1 MSGCEAGSRRPPPV
15 AGPAGSIGGV
25 FETLSDRLEGVFK
38 RLRGHGRLSEAQVDE
53 ALREVRMALLEA
65 DVHTSVVR
73 DFVARVRERAVGEE
87 VRKALTP
94 AQQVVKIVNEELVAI
109 IGGESKPIR
118 YSPRPPTVVMLAG
131 LQGSGKTTA
140 AGKLA
145 TWMKAKGKQPLL
157 VACDLRRPAAV
168 QQLVLLGEQA
178 GVPVVARE
186 GMTPVEVAAEG
197 VREAERL
204 GRDVVI
210 VDTAGRLHVD
220 EELMAEAAAIRDRV
234 KPTETLLVVDAMTGQ
249 DAVNVAT
256 AFLSHVDFTGIVL
269 SKLDGDARGGAA
281 LSIAH
286 VSGRPVKF
294 ASTGERLD
302 AFEPFHPDRIASRI
316 LGMGDVLTLIEKAEE
331 AFEED
336 QKREMEEKFLSASFT
351 LEDFLEQMRQLRKMG
366 PLTNLI
372 GMIPGLGSQL
382 KGMELDEKDFQR
394 TEAIICSMTLAERRN
409 PSIIN
414 GSRRSRIARGCGMTT
429 GDVNGL
435 LRQFGE
441 ARKMMQAMAGGG
453 GLPQV
458 PKGVVMPRGP
468 GPRPKP
474 KQRPHRP
481 KQHGKKKKK
490 RR

>member
-1 MSGCEAGSRRPPPV
+1 MFEILSERFEAAFR
-15 AGPAGSIGGV
+15 
-25 FETLSDRLEGVFK
+25 
-38 RLRGHGRLSEAQVDE
+38 RLRSRGRLSESDVDDALGQVR
-53 ALREVRMALLEA
+53 LALLEA
-65 DVHTSVVR
+65 DVQVGVVR
-73 DFVARVRERAVGEE
+73 EFLGRVRERAVGDE

-94 AQQVVKIVNEELVAI
+94 GQHVVKIVNDELVAI
-109 IGGESKPIR
+109 LGGTAKALAFAPK
-118 YSPRPPTVVMLAG
+118 PPTVIMLAG

-145 TWMKAKGKQPLL
+145 VLLKGKGHSPLL

-168 QQLVLLGEQA
+168 RQLVLIGEQA

-186 GMTPVEVAAEG
+186 GLGSLGVAAEG
-197 VREAERL
+197 LREAQRL
-204 GRDVVI
+204 GRDTVI

-220 EELMAEAAAIRDRV
+220 EEMMAEATSIRDLV
-234 KPTETLLVVDAMTGQ
+234 APLETLLVVDAMTGQ

-256 AFLSHVDFTGIVL
+256 VFLERLDYTGIIL

-302 AFEPFHPDRIASRI
+302 AFEPFHPDRMASRI

-331 AFEED
+331 TFEAE
-336 QKREMEEKFLSASFT
+336 QMLKVEEKLRAATFT

-366 PLTNLI
+366 PLTSIL

-382 KGMELDEKDFQR
+382 KGLDLDESAMGR
-394 TEAIICSMTLAERRN
+394 TEAIILSMTPAERRD
-409 PSIIN
+409 PALID
-414 GSRRSRIARGCGMTT
+414 GSRRSRIAGGCGLTT
-429 GDVNGL
+429 GEVNGL
-435 LRQFGE
+435 LRQFAE
-441 ARKMMQAMAGGG
+441 AKRMMRAATGGG
-453 GLPQV
+453 GLP
-458 PKGVVMPRGP
+458 GLPRGMVKLPP
-468 GPRPKP
+468 GPRAKP

-481 KQHGKKKKK
+481 KQHGKKKK
-490 RR
+490 RRR

>member
-1 MSGCEAGSRRPPPV
+1 M
-15 AGPAGSIGGV
+15 
-25 FETLSDRLEGVFK
+25 FDTLSERLEGVFR
-38 RLRGHGRLSEAQVDE
+38 RLRGHGRLSDAQVDE
-53 ALREVRMALLEA
+53 ALREVRLALLEA
-65 DVHTSVVR
+65 DVHLQVVR
-73 DFVARVRERAVGEE
+73 DFLAKVRERAVGEE

-94 AQQVVKIVNEELVAI
+94 AQTVIKIVHDELVSI
-109 IGGESKPIR
+109 LGEKNQPLR
-118 YSPRPPTVVMLAG
+118 YSSKPPTVVMLAG

-145 TWMKAKGKQPLL
+145 TWMKAKGKQPVL

-168 QQLVLLGEQA
+168 QQLILLGEQA
-178 GVPVVARE
+178 GVPVVSRD
-186 GMTPVEVAAEG
+186 GMDPVAVAAEG
-197 VREAERL
+197 LKEAERL

-234 KPTETLLVVDAMTGQ
+234 QPTETLLVVDAMTGQ

-256 AFLSHVDFTGIVL
+256 SFLEHVDFTGIVL

-294 ASTGERLD
+294 ASTGEKLD
-302 AFEPFHPDRIASRI
+302 AFEPFHPDRIAGRI
-316 LGMGDVLTLIEKAEE
+316 LGMGDMLTLIEKAEE
-331 AFEED
+331 AFEEE
-336 QKREMEEKFLSASFT
+336 QAREMEEKMLNASFT
-351 LEDFLEQMRQLRKMG
+351 LEDFLDQMRQLRKMG
-366 PLTNLI
+366 PLTNLL

-382 KGMELDEKDFQR
+382 KGLELDEKDMAR
-394 TEAIICSMTLAERRN
+394 TEAIICSMTPGERRD
-409 PSIIN
+409 PSVID
-414 GSRRSRIARGCGMTT
+414 GSRRTRIARGCGMTS

-435 LRQFGE
+435 LRQFDQ
-441 ARKMMQAMAGGG
+441 AKKMMKAMAGGG
-453 GLPQV
+453 GLPQM
-458 PKGVVMPRGP
+458 PKGMVLPRGP
-468 GPRPKP
+468 GGPSGGRGVKGRNHARPK
-474 KQRPHRP
+474 KP

>member
-1 MSGCEAGSRRPPPV
+1 M
-15 AGPAGSIGGV
+15 
-25 FETLSDRLEGVFK
+25 FETLSDRLENVFR

-65 DVHTSVVR
+65 DVHLDVVR
-73 DFVARVRERAVGEE
+73 DFIARIRERSVGEE

-94 AQQVVKIVNEELVAI
+94 AQTVIKIVNDELVAI
-109 IGGESKPIR
+109 LGGQNKPLK
-118 YSPRPPTVVMLAG
+118 YAPKPPTVIMLAG

-145 TWMKAKGKQPLL
+145 TWLKAKGKQPVL

-168 QQLVLLGEQA
+168 QQLILLGEQA
-178 GVPVVARE
+178 GVPVVHRE
-186 GMTPVEVAAEG
+186 DMSPVEVAAMGLAET
-197 VREAERL
+197 ERL
-204 GRDVVI
+204 ARDVVI

-256 AFLSHVDFTGIVL
+256 SFLEHVDFSGIVL

-302 AFEPFHPDRIASRI
+302 AFEPFHPDRIAGRI

-336 QKREMEEKFLSASFT
+336 QKREMEEKFLTASFT
-351 LEDFLEQMRQLRKMG
+351 LEDFLDQMRQLRKMG

-382 KGMELDEKDFQR
+382 KGLELDDKEFDK
-394 TEAIICSMTLAERRN
+394 TEAIICSMTPGERRT

-414 GSRRSRIARGCGMTT
+414 GSRRARIARGCGMTT

-435 LRQFGE
+435 LRQFDQ
-441 ARKMMQAMAGGG
+441 ARRMMQAMAGGG
-453 GLPQV
+453 GLPQM
-458 PKGVVMPRGP
+458 PKGMVMPRGGGSP
-468 GPRPKP
+468 GGRGAPGGSRPPQK
-474 KQRPHRP
+474 KRPHRP

>member
-1 MSGCEAGSRRPPPV
+1 
-15 AGPAGSIGGV
+15 
-25 FETLSDRLEGVFK
+25 
-38 RLRGHGRLSEAQVDE
+38 
-53 ALREVRMALLEA
+53 MALLEA
-65 DVHTSVVR
+65 DVHLDVVR
-73 DFVARVRERAVGEE
+73 DLIARIRGRAVGEE

-94 AQQVVKIVNEELVAI
+94 AQTVIKIVNDELVGI
-109 IGGESKPIR
+109 LGGANKPL
-118 YSPRPPTVVMLAG
+118 SFAPKPPTVVMLAG

-145 TWMKAKGKQPLL
+145 TWLKAKGKQPIL

-178 GVPVVARE
+178 GVPVVSRE
-186 GMTPVEVAAEG
+186 GMSPVEVAAEG

-220 EELMAEAAAIRDRV
+220 KELMAEAAAIRDRV

-256 AFLSHVDFTGIVL
+256 SFLEHVDFTGIVL

-302 AFEPFHPDRIASRI
+302 AFEPFHPDRIAGRI
-316 LGMGDVLTLIEKAEE
+316 LGMGDMLTLIEKAEE
-331 AFEED
+331 AFEEE
-336 QKREMEEKFLSASFT
+336 QKREMEEKFLTASFT
-351 LEDFLEQMRQLRKMG
+351 LEDFLDQMRQLRKMG
-366 PLTNLI
+366 PLTNLL

-382 KGMELDEKDFQR
+382 KGLELDEKDMGR
-394 TEAIICSMTLAERRN
+394 TEAIICSMTPAERRN

-414 GSRRSRIARGCGMTT
+414 GSRRARIARGCGMTT

-435 LRQFGE
+435 LRQFDQ

-453 GLPQV
+453 GLPQM
-458 PKGVVMPRGP
+458 PKGMVMPRGP
-468 GPRPKP
+468 GGSGGARPGSRPKP

>member
-1 MSGCEAGSRRPPPV
+1 
-15 AGPAGSIGGV
+15 V
-25 FETLSDRLEGVFK
+25 FDTLSDRLEGVFR

-65 DVHTSVVR
+65 DVHLEVVR
-73 DFVARVRERAVGEE
+73 AFVARVRERAVGEE

-94 AQQVVKIVNEELVAI
+94 AQLVIKIVNEELVAI
-109 IGGESKPIR
+109 LGGTSKPLT
-118 YSPRPPTVVMLAG
+118 YASKPPTVIMIAG

-145 TWMKAKGKQPLL
+145 TWLKAKGKHPVL

-168 QQLVLLGEQA
+168 QQLRLLGEQA
-178 GVPVVARE
+178 GVPVIARDSTDPVA
-186 GMTPVEVAAEG
+186 VAAEG
-197 VREAERL
+197 VDETLRL

-220 EELMAEAAAIRDRV
+220 QEMMAEAAAIRDRV

-256 AFLSHVDFTGIVL
+256 AFLEHVDFTGIVL

-294 ASTGERLD
+294 ASTGEKLD
-302 AFEPFHPDRIASRI
+302 AFEPFHPDRIAGRI

-331 AFEED
+331 AFEEE
-336 QKREMEEKFLSASFT
+336 QAKEMERKFLEASFT
-351 LEDFLEQMRQLRKMG
+351 LEDFLDQMRQLRKMG
-366 PLTNLI
+366 PLTNLL

-382 KGMELDEKDFQR
+382 KGLELDDKDMAR
-394 TEAIICSMTLAERRN
+394 TEAIICSMTPGERRN
-409 PSIIN
+409 PSIID
-414 GSRRSRIARGCGMTT
+414 GSRRARIARGCGMTT

-441 ARKMMQAMAGGG
+441 AKKMMKVMAGGG
-453 GLPQV
+453 GLPQM
-458 PKGVVMPRGP
+458 PKGVVLPRGP
-468 GPRPKP
+468 GGVSRPKP

>member
-1 MSGCEAGSRRPPPV
+1 M
-15 AGPAGSIGGV
+15 
-25 FETLSDRLEGVFK
+25 FDTLSDRLENVFR
-38 RLRGHGRLSEAQVDE
+38 RLRGHGRLSESHVDE

-65 DVHTSVVR
+65 DVHVDTVR
-73 DFVARVRERAVGEE
+73 AFVSRVRERAIGEE

-94 AQQVVKIVNEELVAI
+94 AQQVVKIVNDELVGI
-109 IGGESKPIR
+109 LGGSSKPLT
-118 YSPRPPTVVMLAG
+118 YASKPPTVVMLAG

-145 TWMKAKGKQPLL
+145 AWLKTKGKHPVL

-168 QQLVLLGEQA
+168 QQLRLLGEQA
-178 GVPVVARE
+178 GVPVVTRD
-186 GMTPVEVAAEG
+186 GMSPVDVAAAG
-197 VREAERL
+197 VDEAVRL

-210 VDTAGRLHVD
+210 VDTAGRLHID
-220 EELMAEAAAIRDRV
+220 QEMMAEAAAIRDRV

-256 AFLSHVDFTGIVL
+256 SFLEHVDFSGIVL

-294 ASTGERLD
+294 ASTGEKLD
-302 AFEPFHPDRIASRI
+302 AFEPFHPDRIVGRI
-316 LGMGDVLTLIEKAEE
+316 LGMGDMLTLIEKAEE
-331 AFEED
+331 AFEEE
-336 QKREMEEKFLSASFT
+336 QAREMEEKILKASFT
-351 LEDFLEQMRQLRKMG
+351 LEDFLDQMRQLRKMG
-366 PLTNLI
+366 PISNIL

-382 KGMELDEKDFQR
+382 KGLELDEKDLGR
-394 TEAIICSMTLAERRN
+394 TEAIICSMTPGERRD
-409 PSIIN
+409 PSVIN

-435 LRQFGE
+435 LRQFE
-441 ARKMMQAMAGGG
+441 QAKKMMQVMAGGG
-453 GLPQV
+453 GLPQM
-458 PKGVVMPRGP
+458 PKGMVLPGGP
-468 GPRPKP
+468 GGPGGRGVGGGSRPTAK
-474 KQRPHRP
+474 KRPHRP

>member
-1 MSGCEAGSRRPPPV
+1 M
-15 AGPAGSIGGV
+15 
-25 FETLSDRLEGVFK
+25 FDTLSDRLEGVFK
-38 RLRGHGRLSEAQVDE
+38 RLRSRGRLTEGDVDE

-65 DVHTSVVR
+65 DVHLQVVR
-73 DFVARVRERAVGEE
+73 DFVARVRERAVGVE
-87 VRKALTP
+87 VTRALTP
-94 AQQVVKIVNEELVAI
+94 GQQVVKIVNDELVAI
-109 IGGESKPIR
+109 LGGDAKPLR
-118 YSPRPPTVVMLAG
+118 YAPKPPTVIMLAG

-145 TWMKAKGKQPLL
+145 TWLRSKGKQPVL

-168 QQLVLLGEQA
+168 QQLILLGEQA
-178 GVPVVARE
+178 GVPVVSRD
-186 GMTPVEVAAEG
+186 GMSPIEVAAEG

-256 AFLSHVDFTGIVL
+256 SFLEHVDFSGIVL

-302 AFEPFHPDRIASRI
+302 AFEPFHPDRIAGRI

-331 AFEED
+331 TYEEE
-336 QKREMEEKFLSASFT
+336 QARELEEKMLKASFT
-351 LEDFLEQMRQLRKMG
+351 LEDFMDQMRQLRKMG
-366 PLTNLI
+366 PLQNLL
-372 GMIPGLGSQL
+372 GMMPGMGAQL
-382 KGMELDEKDFQR
+382 KGLEIDEKDMAR
-394 TEAIICSMTLAERRN
+394 TEAIISSMTPAERRD
-409 PSIIN
+409 PAMIG
-414 GSRRSRIARGCGMTT
+414 GSRKNRIARGSGMST

-435 LRQFGE
+435 LRQFE
-441 ARKMMQAMAGGG
+441 QAKKMMKAMAGGG
-453 GLPQV
+453 GLPQM
-458 PKGVVMPRGP
+458 PKGMVMPRGP
-468 GPRPKP
+468 GGGGGGGSRPKP

>member
-1 MSGCEAGSRRPPPV
+1 M
-15 AGPAGSIGGV
+15 
-25 FETLSDRLEGVFK
+25 FDTLSERLEGVFR

-65 DVHTSVVR
+65 DVHLDVVR
-73 DFVARVRERAVGEE
+73 AFIARIRERAVGEE

-94 AQQVVKIVNEELVAI
+94 AQQVIKIVNEELVAI
-109 IGGESKPIR
+109 LGGTSKPLT
-118 YSPRPPTVVMLAG
+118 YAPKPPTVVMLAG

-145 TWMKAKGKQPLL
+145 TWMKAKGKHPVL

-168 QQLVLLGEQA
+168 QQLRLLGEQA
-178 GVPVVARE
+178 GVPVVTRD
-186 GMTPVEVAAEG
+186 GMSPVEVAAEG
-197 VREAERL
+197 VSETIRL

-220 EELMAEAAAIRDRV
+220 DEMMAEAAAIRDRV

-256 AFLSHVDFTGIVL
+256 AFLEHVDFSGIVL

-294 ASTGERLD
+294 ASTGEKLD
-302 AFEPFHPDRIASRI
+302 AFEPFHPDRIAGRI
-316 LGMGDVLTLIEKAEE
+316 LGMGDMLTLIEKAEE
-331 AFEED
+331 AFEEE
-336 QKREMEEKFLSASFT
+336 QAAEMERKFLEASFT
-351 LEDFLEQMRQLRKMG
+351 LEDFLDQMRQLRKMG
-366 PLTNLI
+366 PLTNIL

-382 KGMELDEKDFQR
+382 KGLELDEKDMAR
-394 TEAIICSMTLAERRN
+394 TEAIICSMTPGERRD
-409 PSIIN
+409 PSVID

-429 GDVNGL
+429 NDVNGL

-441 ARKMMQAMAGGG
+441 AKKMMKVMAGGG
-453 GLPQV
+453 GLPQM
-458 PKGVVMPRGP
+458 PKGMVLPRGP
-468 GPRPKP
+468 GGGGGSRPKP
-474 KQRPHRP
+474 KQRPHKP

>member
-1 MSGCEAGSRRPPPV
+1 M
-15 AGPAGSIGGV
+15 
-25 FETLSDRLEGVFK
+25 FDTLSERLEGAFK
-38 RLRGHGRLSEAQVDE
+38 RLRSRGRLSENDVDE

-65 DVHTSVVR
+65 DVHLQVVR
-73 DFVARVRERAVGEE
+73 EFVARVRERAVGEE
-87 VRKALTP
+87 VTKALTP
-94 AQQVVKIVNEELVAI
+94 AQQVVKIVNDELVAI
-109 IGGESKPIR
+109 LGGESKPLR
-118 YSPRPPTVVMLAG
+118 YAPKPPTVIMLAG

-145 TWMKAKGKQPLL
+145 TWLRSKGKQPVL

-178 GVPVVARE
+178 GVPVVTRE
-186 GMTPVEVAAEG
+186 GMSPVDVAAEG
-197 VREAERL
+197 VRETERL

-220 EELMAEAAAIRDRV
+220 SELMAEAAAIRDRV

-256 AFLSHVDFTGIVL
+256 SFLEHVDFSGIVL

-302 AFEPFHPDRIASRI
+302 AFEPFHPDRIAGRI
-316 LGMGDVLTLIEKAEE
+316 LGMGDMLTLIEKAED
-331 AFEED
+331 AFEEE
-336 QKREMEEKFLSASFT
+336 QAREMEEKILKASFT
-351 LEDFLEQMRQLRKMG
+351 LEDFMDQMRQLRKMG
-366 PLTNLI
+366 PISNLL
-372 GMIPGLGSQL
+372 GMIPGMGSQL
-382 KGMELDEKDFQR
+382 KGLEIDEKDLAR
-394 TEAIICSMTLAERRN
+394 TEAIISSMTPGERRDPALIGN
-409 PSIIN
+409 
-414 GSRRSRIARGCGMTT
+414 SRKHRIARGAGMSTS
-429 GDVNGL
+429 DVNGL
-435 LRQFGE
+435 LRQFDQ
-441 ARKMMQAMAGGG
+441 AKKMMKAMAGGG
-453 GLPQV
+453 GLAQV
-458 PKGVVMPRGP
+458 PKGMVMPRAP
-468 GPRPKP
+468 GAGGGNRPKP

>member
-1 MSGCEAGSRRPPPV
+1 MRRM
-15 AGPAGSIGGV
+15 
-25 FETLSDRLEGVFK
+25 FDTLSDRLEAVFK
-38 RLRGHGRLSEAQVDE
+38 RLRSRGRLSEEQVDE

-65 DVHTSVVR
+65 DVQLDVAR
-73 DFVARVRERAVGEE
+73 AFVARVRERAMGEE
-87 VRKALTP
+87 VLKTLTP
-94 AQQVVKIVNEELVAI
+94 AQQVIKIVNEELVEI
-109 IGGESKPIR
+109 LGGSSKPLR
-118 YSPRPPTVVMLAG
+118 FAPKPPTVVMLAG

-145 TWMKAKGKQPLL
+145 LLLKSKGKQPLL

-168 QQLVLLGEQA
+168 QQLVLLGEQV
-178 GVPVVARE
+178 GVPVVTRE
-186 GMTPVEVAAEG
+186 GISTVDVAAEG

-204 GRDVVI
+204 ARDVVI

-220 EELMAEAAAIRDRV
+220 EEMMAEAAAIRDRV

-256 AFLSHVDFTGIVL
+256 SFLEHVDFTGIVL

-294 ASTGERLD
+294 ASTGEKLD

-331 AFEED
+331 VYEEE
-336 QKREMEEKFLSASFT
+336 QAREMERKMLEASFT
-351 LEDFLEQMRQLRKMG
+351 LEDFLDQMRQLRKMG
-366 PLTNLI
+366 PLTNLL

-382 KGMELDEKDFQR
+382 KDLELDEGDLAR
-394 TEAIICSMTLAERRN
+394 TEAIICSMTPGERRD
-409 PSIIN
+409 PSIIG
-414 GSRRSRIARGCGMTT
+414 GSRRSRIARGCGMTI
-429 GDVNGL
+429 GDVNAL
-435 LRQFGE
+435 LRQFE
-441 ARKMMQAMAGGG
+441 QAKKMMKAMAGGG
-453 GLPQV
+453 GMPQM
-458 PKGVVMPRGP
+458 PPGMVMPRAP
-468 GPRPKP
+468 GGGGRPKP

-490 RR
+490 KRR

>member
-1 MSGCEAGSRRPPPV
+1 MRRM
-15 AGPAGSIGGV
+15 
-25 FETLSDRLEGVFK
+25 FDTLSDRLEGVFK
-38 RLRGHGRLSEAQVDE
+38 RLRSRGRLSEQEVDE

-65 DVHTSVVR
+65 DVHLDVAR
-73 DFVARVRERAVGEE
+73 AFVARVRERAVGQE
-87 VRKALTP
+87 VLKALSP
-94 AQQVVKIVNEELVAI
+94 AQQVVKIVNEEL
-109 IGGESKPIR
+109 IGILGSTNKPIT
-118 YSPRPPTVVMLAG
+118 YASKPPTVIMLAG

-145 TWMKAKGKQPLL
+145 TWLKSKGKRPVL

-168 QQLVLLGEQA
+168 QQLALLGEQV
-178 GVPVVARE
+178 GVPVVTRE
-186 GMTPVEVAAEG
+186 GMSPVEVAAEG
-197 VREAERL
+197 VSETVRL

-234 KPTETLLVVDAMTGQ
+234 KPNETLLVVDAMTGQ

-256 AFLSHVDFTGIVL
+256 SFLEHVDFSGIIL

-294 ASTGERLD
+294 ASTGEKLD

-316 LGMGDVLTLIEKAEE
+316 LGMGDVLTLIEKAEDV
-331 AFEED
+331 FEEE
-336 QKREMEEKFLSASFT
+336 QAVELERKMREASFT
-351 LEDFLEQMRQLRKMG
+351 LEDFLDQMRQLKKMG
-366 PLTNLI
+366 PLTNLL
-372 GMIPGLGSQL
+372 GMIPGMGKEL
-382 KGMELDEKDFQR
+382 KGMELDEKDMAR
-394 TEAIICSMTLAERRN
+394 TEAIICSMTPGERRD
-409 PSIIN
+409 PSVIN
-414 GSRRSRIARGCGMTT
+414 GSRRNRIARGCGMTT

-435 LRQFGE
+435 LRQF
-441 ARKMMQAMAGGG
+441 AQAKKMMQAMAGGG
-453 GLPQV
+453 GLPSM
-458 PKGVVMPRGP
+458 PKGMAMPRVPGGGGGP
-468 GPRPKP
+468 GGPRPKP

-481 KQHGKKKKK
+481 KTHGKNKKKK

>member
-1 MSGCEAGSRRPPPV
+1 M
-15 AGPAGSIGGV
+15 
-25 FETLSDRLEGVFK
+25 FETLSDRLENVFR
-38 RLRGHGRLSEAQVDE
+38 RLRGHGRLSEADVDE

-65 DVHTSVVR
+65 DVHLDVVR
-73 DFVARVRERAVGEE
+73 DFIARIRERAVGEE

-94 AQQVVKIVNEELVAI
+94 AQTVIKIVSDELVAI
-109 IGGESKPIR
+109 LGGANKPLK
-118 YSPRPPTVVMLAG
+118 YSPKPPTVIMLAG

-145 TWMKAKGKQPLL
+145 TWLKAKGKQPVL

-168 QQLVLLGEQA
+168 QQLILLGEQA
-178 GVPVVARE
+178 GVPVVHRE
-186 GMTPVEVAAEG
+186 GMSPVDVAAEG
-197 VREAERL
+197 VEETERL
-204 GRDVVI
+204 ARDVVI

-220 EELMAEAAAIRDRV
+220 SELMAEASAIRDRV

-256 AFLSHVDFTGIVL
+256 SFLEHVDFSGIVL

-302 AFEPFHPDRIASRI
+302 AFEPFHPDRIAGRI

-336 QKREMEEKFLSASFT
+336 QKREMEAKFLSAAFT

-366 PLTNLI
+366 PLTNLV

-382 KGMELDEKDFQR
+382 KGLELDEKEFER
-394 TEAIICSMTLAERRN
+394 TEAIICSMTPGERRN

-414 GSRRSRIARGCGMTT
+414 GSRRARIARGCGMTT
-429 GDVNGL
+429 GHVNGL
-435 LRQFGE
+435 LRQFDQ
-441 ARKMMQAMAGGG
+441 ARKMMQTMSGGG
-453 GLPQV
+453 GLPQM
-458 PKGVVMPRGP
+458 PKGMVMPRGP
-468 GPRPKP
+468 GGAAAGRPGARPKP

>member
-1 MSGCEAGSRRPPPV
+1 
-15 AGPAGSIGGV
+15 V
-25 FETLSDRLEGVFK
+25 FDTLSDRLEGVFR

-65 DVHTSVVR
+65 DVHLQVVK
-73 DFVARVRERAVGEE
+73 DFIARVRERAIGEE

-109 IGGESKPIR
+109 IGGEAKPLR
-118 YSPRPPTVVMLAG
+118 YSPKPPTVVMLAG

-145 TWMKAKGKQPLL
+145 TWTKAKGKQPIL

-186 GMTPVEVAAEG
+186 GMSPVEVAAEG

-256 AFLSHVDFTGIVL
+256 AFLEHVDFTGIVL

-316 LGMGDVLTLIEKAEE
+316 LGMGDMLTLIEKAED
-331 AFEED
+331 AFEEE
-336 QKREMEEKFLSASFT
+336 QAREMEAKILSAAFT
-351 LEDFLEQMRQLRKMG
+351 LEDFLDQMRQLRKMG
-366 PLTNLI
+366 PLQNLL

-382 KGMELDEKDFQR
+382 KGLELDEKDLAR
-394 TEAIICSMTLAERRN
+394 TEAIICSMTPGERRD
-409 PSIIN
+409 PAVID

-435 LRQFGE
+435 LRQFDQ
-441 ARKMMQAMAGGG
+441 AKKMMKAMAGGG
-453 GLPQV
+453 GFAQV
-458 PKGVVMPRGP
+458 PKGVVMPSGRG
-468 GPRPKP
+468 GGGGNRPKP

>member
-1 MSGCEAGSRRPPPV
+1 M
-15 AGPAGSIGGV
+15 
-25 FETLSDRLEGVFK
+25 FDTLSERLEGVFR
-38 RLRGHGRLSEAQVDE
+38 RLRGHGRLSEEQVDE
-53 ALREVRMALLEA
+53 SLREVRMALLEA
-65 DVHTSVVR
+65 DVHLDVVR
-73 DFVARVRERAVGEE
+73 EFVARVRERAVGEE

-94 AQQVVKIVNEELVAI
+94 AQQVIKIVHDELVAI
-109 IGGESKPIR
+109 LGESNKPLR
-118 YSPRPPTVVMLAG
+118 YSSKPPTVVMLAG

-145 TWMKAKGKQPLL
+145 TWMKGKGKQPLL

-168 QQLVLLGEQA
+168 QQLILLGEQA

-186 GMTPVEVAAEG
+186 GMTPVDVAGEG
-197 VREAERL
+197 LKEAERL

-220 EELMAEAAAIRDRV
+220 QELMAEAAAIRDRV
-234 KPTETLLVVDAMTGQ
+234 QPTETLLVVDAMTGQ

-256 AFLSHVDFTGIVL
+256 SFLEHVDFSGIVL

-294 ASTGERLD
+294 ASTGEKLD
-302 AFEPFHPDRIASRI
+302 AFEPFHPDRIAGRI
-316 LGMGDVLTLIEKAEE
+316 LGMGDMLTLIEKAEE
-331 AFEED
+331 AFEEE
-336 QKREMEEKFLSASFT
+336 QAREMEEKILKASFT
-351 LEDFLEQMRQLRKMG
+351 LEDFLDQMRQLKKMG
-366 PLTNLI
+366 PLTNLL

-382 KGMELDEKDFQR
+382 KGLELDEKDMAR
-394 TEAIICSMTLAERRN
+394 TEAIICSMTPGERRDPN
-409 PSIIN
+409 IID
-414 GSRRSRIARGCGMTT
+414 GSRRARIARGCGMTT

-435 LRQFGE
+435 LRQFDQ
-441 ARKMMQAMAGGG
+441 AKKMMKAMAGGG
-453 GLPQV
+453 GLPQM
-458 PKGVVMPRGP
+458 PKGMVLPSGRGGGP
-468 GPRPKP
+468 GGRPKP

>member
-1 MSGCEAGSRRPPPV
+1 
-15 AGPAGSIGGV
+15 V
-25 FETLSDRLEGVFK
+25 FDTLSDRLEDVFR

-65 DVHTSVVR
+65 DVHVSVVR
-73 DFVARVRERAVGEE
+73 DFVARVRERAIGEE
-87 VRKALTP
+87 VTKALTP
-94 AQQVVKIVNEELVAI
+94 AQQVIKIVNEELVAI
-109 IGGESKPIR
+109 LGGSAKPLR
-118 YSPRPPTVVMLAG
+118 YAAKPPTVVMLAG

-186 GMTPVEVAAEG
+186 GMSPVELAAEG

-220 EELMAEAAAIRDRV
+220 SELMAEAAAIRDRV

-256 AFLSHVDFTGIVL
+256 SFLEHVDFSGIVL

-302 AFEPFHPDRIASRI
+302 AFEPFHPDRIAGRI
-316 LGMGDVLTLIEKAEE
+316 LGMGDVLTLIEKAKE

-336 QKREMEEKFLSASFT
+336 QAREMEEKILKASFT
-351 LEDFLEQMRQLRKMG
+351 LEDFLDQMRQLRKMG
-366 PLTNLI
+366 PLTSLL
-372 GMIPGLGSQL
+372 GMIPGMGAQL
-382 KGMELDEKDFQR
+382 KGLELDEKDMAR
-394 TEAIICSMTLAERRN
+394 TEAIICSMTPGERRE
-409 PSIIN
+409 PALID
-414 GSRRSRIARGCGMTT
+414 GSRRARIARGCGMTT
-429 GDVNGL
+429 GDVNAL
-435 LRQFGE
+435 LRQFDQ
-441 ARKMMQAMAGGG
+441 AKKMMKAMAGGG

-458 PKGVVMPRGP
+458 PRGLVLPSPPGGRGVRSGSHAPQR
-468 GPRPKP
+468 K
-474 KQRPHRP
+474 RPHRP
-481 KQHGKKKKK
+481 KQHGKNKKKK

>member
-1 MSGCEAGSRRPPPV
+1 
-15 AGPAGSIGGV
+15 V
-25 FETLSDRLEGVFK
+25 FDTLSDRLENVFK
-38 RLRGHGRLSEAQVDE
+38 RLRGHGRLTEAHVDE
-53 ALREVRMALLEA
+53 ALREVRLALLEA
-65 DVHTSVVR
+65 DVHVQVVR
-73 DFVARVRERAVGEE
+73 DFLARVRERAIGEE

-94 AQQVVKIVNEELVAI
+94 AQQVIKIVNDELVGI
-109 IGGESKPIR
+109 LGGTSKPLT
-118 YSPRPPTVVMLAG
+118 YASKPPTVVMLAG

-145 TWMKAKGKQPLL
+145 TWTKSRGKHPLL
-157 VACDLRRPAAV
+157 VACDLRRPAAI
-168 QQLVLLGEQA
+168 QQLILLGEQA
-178 GVPVVARE
+178 GVPVVSRE
-186 GMTPVEVAAEG
+186 GVSPVDVAAEG

-256 AFLSHVDFTGIVL
+256 SFLEHVDFTGIVL

-302 AFEPFHPDRIASRI
+302 AFEPFHPDRIAGRI
-316 LGMGDVLTLIEKAEE
+316 LGMGDVMTLIEKAEE

-336 QKREMEEKFLSASFT
+336 QARELEEKMLKASFT
-351 LEDFLEQMRQLRKMG
+351 LEDFLDQMRQLRKMG
-366 PLTNLI
+366 PLTNLL
-372 GMIPGLGSQL
+372 GMIPGMGQQL
-382 KGMELDEKDFQR
+382 KGVDLDEKDMAR
-394 TEAIICSMTLAERRN
+394 TEAIICSMTPGERRD
-409 PSIIN
+409 PSVIN
-414 GSRRSRIARGCGMTT
+414 NSRRQRIARGCGMTT

-435 LRQFGE
+435 LRQFE
-441 ARKMMQAMAGGG
+441 QAKKMMKAMAGGG
-453 GLPQV
+453 GLPQM
-458 PKGVVMPRGP
+458 PKGMVLPRNPGAGP
-468 GPRPKP
+468 GGRPKS
-474 KQRPHRP
+474 KSRPHRP
-481 KQHGKKKKK
+481 KQHGKNKKKK

>member
-1 MSGCEAGSRRPPPV
+1 M
-15 AGPAGSIGGV
+15 
-25 FETLSDRLEGVFK
+25 FETLSDRLENVFK
-38 RLRGHGRLSEAQVDE
+38 RLRGHGRLSEAHVDE

-65 DVHTSVVR
+65 DVHLDVVR
-73 DFVARVRERAVGEE
+73 EFIARIRERAVGEE

-94 AQQVVKIVNEELVAI
+94 AQTVIKIVNDELVAI
-109 IGGESKPIR
+109 LGGSNKPLK
-118 YSPRPPTVVMLAG
+118 YSPKPPTVVMLAG

-145 TWMKAKGKQPLL
+145 TWLKAKGKQPVL

-168 QQLVLLGEQA
+168 QQLSLLGEQA
-178 GVPVVARE
+178 GVPVVTRE
-186 GMTPVEVAAEG
+186 GMSPVDVAAEG
-197 VREAERL
+197 LREAARL
-204 GRDVVI
+204 ARDVVI

-220 EELMAEAAAIRDRV
+220 REMMAEAAAIRDRV
-234 KPTETLLVVDAMTGQ
+234 RPTETLLVVDAMTGQ

-256 AFLSHVDFTGIVL
+256 AFLEHVDFSGIVL

-302 AFEPFHPDRIASRI
+302 AFEPFHPDRIAGRI

-331 AFEED
+331 AFEEE

-351 LEDFLEQMRQLRKMG
+351 LEDFLDQMRQLRKMG

-382 KGMELDEKDFQR
+382 KDLELDEKEFER
-394 TEAIICSMTLAERRN
+394 TEAIICSMTPGERRN
-409 PSIIN
+409 PAIIN
-414 GSRRSRIARGCGMTT
+414 GSRRNRIARGCGMTT
-429 GDVNGL
+429 ADVNGL
-435 LRQFGE
+435 LRQFDQ
-441 ARKMMQAMAGGG
+441 ARKMMQTMAGGG
-453 GLPQV
+453 GLPQM
-458 PKGVVMPRGP
+458 PKGMVMPKGP
-468 GPRPKP
+468 GGSRPGGSRPQK
-474 KQRPHRP
+474 KRPHRP

>member
-1 MSGCEAGSRRPPPV
+1 M
-15 AGPAGSIGGV
+15 
-25 FETLSDRLEGVFK
+25 FDTLSDRLDNVFR

-65 DVHTSVVR
+65 DVHLEVVR
-73 DFVARVRERAVGEE
+73 EFVARVRERAVGEE

-94 AQQVVKIVNEELVAI
+94 AQQVIKIVHDELVAI
-109 IGGESKPIR
+109 LGGTAKPLR
-118 YSPRPPTVVMLAG
+118 FAAKPPTVVMLAG

-145 TWMKAKGKQPLL
+145 TWMKAKGKQPLM

-168 QQLVLLGEQA
+168 QQLVLLGDQA

-197 VREAERL
+197 LREAERL

-220 EELMAEAAAIRDRV
+220 RELMAEAAAIRDRV

-256 AFLSHVDFTGIVL
+256 SFLEHVEFTGIVL

-302 AFEPFHPDRIASRI
+302 AFEPFHPDRIAGRI
-316 LGMGDVLTLIEKAEE
+316 LGMGDMLTLIEKAEE

-351 LEDFLEQMRQLRKMG
+351 LEDFLDQMRQLRKMG
-366 PLTNLI
+366 PLTNLL

-382 KGMELDEKDFQR
+382 KGLELDEKDMAR
-394 TEAIICSMTLAERRN
+394 TEAIICSMTAGERRD
-409 PSIIN
+409 PSIID
-414 GSRRSRIARGCGMTT
+414 GSRRARIARGCGMTT

-435 LRQFGE
+435 LRQFE
-441 ARKMMQAMAGGG
+441 QAKKMMKAMAGGG
-453 GLPQV
+453 GLPQM
-458 PKGVVMPRGP
+458 PKGVVLPHAPGRGGRGVKSGP
-468 GPRPKP
+468 PPRPK
-474 KQRPHRP
+474 RP

>member
-1 MSGCEAGSRRPPPV
+1 MRRM
-15 AGPAGSIGGV
+15 
-25 FETLSDRLEGVFK
+25 FDTLSDRLEGVFK
-38 RLRGHGRLSEAQVDE
+38 RLRSRGRLSEQEVDE

-65 DVHTSVVR
+65 DVHLDVAR
-73 DFVARVRERAVGEE
+73 AFVARVRERAVGQE
-87 VRKALTP
+87 VLKALSP
-94 AQQVVKIVNEELVAI
+94 AQQVIKIVNEEL
-109 IGGESKPIR
+109 IGILGSTNKPIS
-118 YSPRPPTVVMLAG
+118 YAPKPPTVIMLAG

-145 TWMKAKGKQPLL
+145 TWLKSKGKRPVL

-168 QQLVLLGEQA
+168 QQLALLGEQV

-186 GMTPVEVAAEG
+186 GMSPVEVAAEG
-197 VREAERL
+197 VSETVRL

-234 KPTETLLVVDAMTGQ
+234 KPNETLLVVDAMTGQ

-256 AFLSHVDFTGIVL
+256 SFLEHVDFSGIIL

-294 ASTGERLD
+294 ASTGEKLD

-331 AFEED
+331 VFEEE
-336 QKREMEEKFLSASFT
+336 QAVEMERKMREASFT
-351 LEDFLEQMRQLRKMG
+351 LEDFLDQMRQLKKMG
-366 PLTNLI
+366 PLTNLL
-372 GMIPGLGSQL
+372 GMIPGMGKEL
-382 KGMELDEKDFQR
+382 KGMELDEKDMAR
-394 TEAIICSMTLAERRN
+394 TEAIICSMTPGERRD
-409 PSIIN
+409 PSVIN
-414 GSRRSRIARGCGMTT
+414 GSRRNRIARGCGMTT

-435 LRQFGE
+435 LRQF
-441 ARKMMQAMAGGG
+441 AQAKKMMQAMAGGG
-453 GLPQV
+453 GLPSM
-458 PKGVVMPRGP
+458 PKGMAMPRMPGGGGGP
-468 GPRPKP
+468 GGPRPKP

-481 KQHGKKKKK
+481 KTHGKNKKKK

>member
-1 MSGCEAGSRRPPPV
+1 MRRM
-15 AGPAGSIGGV
+15 
-25 FETLSDRLEGVFK
+25 FDTLSDRLEGVFK
-38 RLRGHGRLSEAQVDE
+38 RLRSRGRLSEPQVDE

-65 DVHTSVVR
+65 DVHLDVAR
-73 DFVARVRERAVGEE
+73 EFVAKVRERAVGQD
-87 VRKALTP
+87 VLKALSP
-94 AQQVVKIVNEELVAI
+94 AQQVIKIVNEEL
-109 IGGESKPIR
+109 IGILGSENKPIR
-118 YSPRPPTVVMLAG
+118 HSPKPPTVIMLAG

-145 TWMKAKGKQPLL
+145 TWLKSKGKRPVL

-168 QQLVLLGEQA
+168 QQLALLGEQV
-178 GVPVVARE
+178 GVPVVTRE
-186 GMTPVEVAAEG
+186 GMSPVEVAAEG
-197 VREAERL
+197 VSEAVRL
-204 GRDVVI
+204 SRDVVI

-234 KPTETLLVVDAMTGQ
+234 KPNETLLVVDAMTGQ

-256 AFLSHVDFTGIVL
+256 SFLEHVDFSGIIL

-294 ASTGERLD
+294 ASTGEKLD

-331 AFEED
+331 VYEEE
-336 QKREMEEKFLSASFT
+336 QALEMERKMREASFT
-351 LEDFLEQMRQLRKMG
+351 LEDFLDQMRQLKKMG
-366 PLTNLI
+366 PLTNLL
-372 GMIPGLGSQL
+372 GMIPGMGKEL
-382 KGMELDEKDFQR
+382 KGLELDEKDMAR
-394 TEAIICSMTLAERRN
+394 TEAIIYSMTPGERRN
-409 PSIIN
+409 PAIIN
-414 GSRRSRIARGCGMTT
+414 GSRRNRIARGCGMTT

-435 LRQFGE
+435 LRQF
-441 ARKMMQAMAGGG
+441 AQAKKMMQAMAGGG
-453 GLPQV
+453 GLPSM
-458 PKGVVMPRGP
+458 PKGMTMPRMPAGAGGGG

-481 KQHGKKKKK
+481 KTHGKKKKK
-490 RR
+490 KRR

>member
-1 MSGCEAGSRRPPPV
+1 M
-15 AGPAGSIGGV
+15 
-25 FETLSDRLEGVFK
+25 FETLSDRLEDVFR

-65 DVHTSVVR
+65 DVHVRVAR

-87 VRKALTP
+87 VRRALTP
-94 AQQVVKIVNEELVAI
+94 AQQVIKIVNEELVAI
-109 IGGESKPIR
+109 LGSSNKPIG
-118 YSPRPPTVVMLAG
+118 YSSKPPTVVMLAG

-145 TWMKAKGKQPLL
+145 VWLKAKGKQPLL
-157 VACDLRRPAAV
+157 VACDLQRPAAV
-168 QQLVLLGEQA
+168 QQLVLLGKDA

-186 GMTPVEVAAEG
+186 GMTPVEVAGEGLAE
-197 VREAERL
+197 ATRL

-220 EELMAEAAAIRDRV
+220 AEMMAEAARIRDRV
-234 KPTETLLVVDAMTGQ
+234 KPDETLLVVDAMTGQ

-256 AFLSHVDFTGIVL
+256 AFLEHVDFTGIVL

-331 AFEED
+331 TFEEE
-336 QKREMEEKFLSASFT
+336 QAAELEEKMRTASFT
-351 LEDFLEQMRQLRKMG
+351 LEDFLDQMKQLRKMG
-366 PLTNLI
+366 PLQNLL

-382 KGMELDEKDFQR
+382 KGLELDERDMAR
-394 TEAIICSMTLAERRN
+394 TEAIIHSMTPGERRD

-414 GSRRSRIARGCGMTT
+414 NSRRQRIARGCGRTT
-429 GDVNGL
+429 GDVNAL
-435 LRQFGE
+435 LRQFDQ
-441 ARKMMQAMAGGG
+441 AKKMMKAMAGGG
-453 GLPQV
+453 GLPS
-458 PKGVVMPRGP
+458 MPRGMVLP
-468 GPRPKP
+468 GGGRPGGGGSRPKP

>member
-1 MSGCEAGSRRPPPV
+1 
-15 AGPAGSIGGV
+15 
-25 FETLSDRLEGVFK
+25 
-38 RLRGHGRLSEAQVDE
+38 
-53 ALREVRMALLEA
+53 MALLEA
-65 DVHTSVVR
+65 DVHLEVVR
-73 DFVARVRERAVGEE
+73 EFIARIRERAIGDE

-94 AQQVVKIVNEELVAI
+94 AQTVIKIVNDELVAI
-109 IGGESKPIR
+109 LGGSNKPLR
-118 YSPRPPTVVMLAG
+118 YSPKPPTVVMLAG

-145 TWMKAKGKQPLL
+145 TWMKAKGKQPVL

-168 QQLVLLGEQA
+168 QQLALLGEQA
-178 GVPVVARE
+178 GVPVVTRE

-197 VREAERL
+197 LREAEHL

-220 EELMAEAAAIRDRV
+220 SEMMAEAAAIRDRV

-256 AFLSHVDFTGIVL
+256 AFLEHVDFSGIVL

-302 AFEPFHPDRIASRI
+302 AFEPFHPDRIAGRI
-316 LGMGDVLTLIEKAEE
+316 LGMGDVLTLIEKAED
-331 AFEED
+331 AFEEE
-336 QKREMEEKFLSASFT
+336 QKREMEEKFLTASFT
-351 LEDFLEQMRQLRKMG
+351 LEDFLDQMRQLRKMG
-366 PLTNLI
+366 PLTNLL

-382 KGMELDEKDFQR
+382 KGLELEEKDMDR
-394 TEAIICSMTLAERRN
+394 TQAIICSMTPAERRN

-414 GSRRSRIARGCGMTT
+414 GSRRNRIAQGCGMTT

-435 LRQFGE
+435 LRQFE
-441 ARKMMQAMAGGG
+441 QARKMMQAMAGGG
-453 GLPQV
+453 GLPQM
-458 PKGVVMPRGP
+458 PKGMVMPRGP
-468 GPRPKP
+468 GGPGGSRPKP

>member
-1 MSGCEAGSRRPPPV
+1 
-15 AGPAGSIGGV
+15 
-25 FETLSDRLEGVFK
+25 
-38 RLRGHGRLSEAQVDE
+38 
-53 ALREVRMALLEA
+53 
-65 DVHTSVVR
+65 
-73 DFVARVRERAVGEE
+73 
-87 VRKALTP
+87 
-94 AQQVVKIVNEELVAI
+94 
-109 IGGESKPIR
+109 
-118 YSPRPPTVVMLAG
+118 MLAG

-168 QQLVLLGEQA
+168 QQLMLLGEQA
-178 GVPVVARE
+178 GVPVVTRE
-186 GMTPVEVAAEG
+186 GMSPVEVAGEG
-197 VREAERL
+197 VKEAERL

-220 EELMAEAAAIRDRV
+220 EELMAEAAEIRDRV

-256 AFLSHVDFTGIVL
+256 AFLEHVDFTGIVL

-302 AFEPFHPDRIASRI
+302 AFEPFHPDRVASRI

-331 AFEED
+331 VYEED
-336 QKREMEEKFLSASFT
+336 QAREMEEKILKASFT
-351 LEDFLEQMRQLRKMG
+351 LEDFLDQMRQLRKMG
-366 PLTNLI
+366 PLTNLL

-382 KGMELDEKDFQR
+382 KGLELDEKDMAR
-394 TEAIICSMTLAERRN
+394 TEAIICSMTPGERRD
-409 PSIIN
+409 PAVID
-414 GSRRSRIARGCGMTT
+414 GSRRARIARGCGMTT

-435 LRQFGE
+435 LRQFE
-441 ARKMMQAMAGGG
+441 QAKKMMKAMAGGG
-453 GLPQV
+453 GLPQM
-458 PKGVVMPRGP
+458 PKGMVLPSAGGRG
-468 GPRPKP
+468 GAGGSRPSAK
-474 KQRPHRP
+474 KRPHRP

>member
-1 MSGCEAGSRRPPPV
+1 M
-15 AGPAGSIGGV
+15 
-25 FETLSDRLEGVFK
+25 FDTLSDRLESVFR
-38 RLRGHGRLSEAQVDE
+38 RLRGHGRLTEAQVDE

-65 DVHTSVVR
+65 DVHLDVVR
-73 DFVARVRERAVGEE
+73 DFLARIRERAVGEE

-94 AQQVVKIVNEELVAI
+94 AQTVVKIVNDELVGI
-109 IGGESKPIR
+109 LGGTNKPLQ
-118 YSPRPPTVVMLAG
+118 YSPKPPTVVMLAG

-145 TWMKAKGKQPLL
+145 TWMKAKGKQPVL

-168 QQLVLLGEQA
+168 QQLILLGEQA
-178 GVPVVARE
+178 GVPVVSRE
-186 GMTPVEVAAEG
+186 GMSPVDVAAEG
-197 VREAERL
+197 LREAERL
-204 GRDVVI
+204 ARDVVI

-256 AFLSHVDFTGIVL
+256 SFLEHVDFTGIVL

-302 AFEPFHPDRIASRI
+302 AFEPFHPDRIAGRI
-316 LGMGDVLTLIEKAEE
+316 LGMGDMLTLIEKAEE
-331 AFEED
+331 AFEEE
-336 QKREMEEKFLSASFT
+336 QKREMEEKFLTASFT
-351 LEDFLEQMRQLRKMG
+351 LEDFLDQMRQLRKMG
-366 PLTNLI
+366 PLTNLL

-382 KGMELDEKDFQR
+382 KGLELDEKDMNR
-394 TEAIICSMTLAERRN
+394 TEAIICSMTPGERRN

-414 GSRRSRIARGCGMTT
+414 GSRRARIARGCGMTT

-435 LRQFGE
+435 LRQFDQ
-441 ARKMMQAMAGGG
+441 ARKMMQTMAGGG
-453 GLPQV
+453 GLPQM
-458 PKGVVMPRGP
+458 PKGMVMPRGGTGGARP
-468 GPRPKP
+468 GGARPKP
-474 KQRPHRP
+474 KRPHRP

>member
-1 MSGCEAGSRRPPPV
+1 MRRM
-15 AGPAGSIGGV
+15 
-25 FETLSDRLEGVFK
+25 FDTLSDRLEGVFK
-38 RLRGHGRLSEAQVDE
+38 RLRSRGRLSEQEVDE

-65 DVHTSVVR
+65 DVHLDVAR
-73 DFVARVRERAVGEE
+73 AFVARVRERAVGQE
-87 VRKALTP
+87 VLKALSP
-94 AQQVVKIVNEELVAI
+94 AQQVVKIVNEEL
-109 IGGESKPIR
+109 IGILGSTNKPVTYASK
-118 YSPRPPTVVMLAG
+118 PPTVIMLAG

-145 TWMKAKGKQPLL
+145 TWLKSKGKRPVL
-157 VACDLRRPAAV
+157 VACDLQRPAAV
-168 QQLVLLGEQA
+168 QQLELLGEQV
-178 GVPVVARE
+178 GVPVVTRE
-186 GMTPVEVAAEG
+186 GMSPVEVAAEG
-197 VREAERL
+197 VSETIRL

-234 KPTETLLVVDAMTGQ
+234 KPNETLLVVDAMTGQ

-256 AFLSHVDFTGIVL
+256 SFLEHVDFSGIIL

-294 ASTGERLD
+294 ASTGEKLD

-331 AFEED
+331 VFEED
-336 QKREMEEKFLSASFT
+336 QAVEMERKMREASFT
-351 LEDFLEQMRQLRKMG
+351 LEDFLDQMRQLKKMG
-366 PLTNLI
+366 PLTNLL
-372 GMIPGLGSQL
+372 GMIPGMGKEL
-382 KGMELDEKDFQR
+382 KGMELDEKDMAR
-394 TEAIICSMTLAERRN
+394 TEAIICSMTPGERRD
-409 PSIIN
+409 PSVIN
-414 GSRRSRIARGCGMTT
+414 GSRRNRIARGCGMTT

-435 LRQFGE
+435 LRQF
-441 ARKMMQAMAGGG
+441 AQAKKMMQAMAGGG
-453 GLPQV
+453 GLPSM
-458 PKGVVMPRGP
+458 PKGMAMPRVPGGGGGTG

-481 KQHGKKKKK
+481 KTHGKNKKKK